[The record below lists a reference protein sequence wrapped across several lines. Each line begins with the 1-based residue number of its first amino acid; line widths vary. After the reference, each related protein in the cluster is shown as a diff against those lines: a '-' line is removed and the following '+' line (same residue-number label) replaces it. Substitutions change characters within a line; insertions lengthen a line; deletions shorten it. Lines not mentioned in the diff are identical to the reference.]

1 MGGAG
6 PAQSAQPAQPA
17 QPVDRAGLAVV
28 TGAGSGIGRACAL
41 QLAAGGCAVGVVD
54 VDAEAARLTAAA
66 ICDGGGKALAV
77 GCDVSDESEL
87 SSAFDRAESAFG
99 PTRVLVNSAGII
111 DVAPVTELS
120 AHAWRRVLDVN
131 LTGSFLAA
139 RTAARRMI
147 AAGVPGS
154 IVNIASVHSLS
165 PGKGVAHY
173 DASKGGLWML
183 TRSLALELAPSRI
196 RVNAVAPGLIR
207 TALGGGPSPE
217 YLSTVVPHIPLGR
230 IGEPAEVA
238 GTVAFL
244 CSPAAGYITGS
255 LLVVDG
261 GMLLTAHL

>member
-1 MGGAG
+1 
-6 PAQSAQPAQPA
+6 
-17 QPVDRAGLAVV
+17 VV

-41 QLAAGGCAVGVVD
+41 QLAAEGSAVGVID
-54 VDAEAARLTAAA
+54 VDGEAARVTAAA
-66 ICDGGGKALAV
+66 ICDGGGKALAI
-77 GCDVSDESEL
+77 GCDVSDENEL
-87 SSAFDRAESAFG
+87 SSAFDQAESTFG
-99 PTRVLVNSAGII
+99 TTRVLVNSAGII
-111 DVAPVTELS
+111 GVAPVTELS
-120 AHAWRRVLDVN
+120 AEAWRRVLEVN
-131 LTGSFLAA
+131 LTGSFLSA
-139 RTAARRMI
+139 RAAARRMI

-207 TALGGGPSPE
+207 TGLGGGPSPE
-217 YLSTVVPHIPLGR
+217 YLSTVVPYIPLGR
-230 IGEPAEVA
+230 VGEPADVA

>member
-1 MGGAG
+1 MSG
-6 PAQSAQPAQPA
+6 PEH
-17 QPVDRAGLAVV
+17 PVSLAVV
-28 TGAGSGIGRACAL
+28 TGAGSGIGQACAL
-41 QLAAGGCAVGVVD
+41 QLAAEGSAVGVID
-54 VDAEAARLTAAA
+54 VDARAAASTAAA
-66 ICDGGGKALAV
+66 ICDAGGRALAMV
-77 GCDVSDESEL
+77 CDVSDENEL
-87 SSAFDRAESAFG
+87 SNAFDQAESAFG
-99 PTRVLVNSAGII
+99 APHVLVNSAGII

-131 LTGSFLAA
+131 LTGSFLSA

-147 AAGVPGS
+147 VAGVPGS

-165 PGKGVAHY
+165 PGRGVAHY

-217 YLSTVVPHIPLGR
+217 YLATVVPHIPLGR
-230 IGEPAEVA
+230 IGEPADVA
-238 GTVAFL
+238 GTVSFL
-244 CSPAAGYITGS
+244 CSPAAAYITGS